1 MRKNYI
7 AYIFFLILSVNIFA
21 QGDITLSD
29 HLSPSKQQC
38 QKALEFYMISLN
50 YENDGVVKSAI
61 ENIMKIKCHHSEL
74 NYGEVLSKLQQLA
87 ENAKSNDTRTMAF
100 ICSNYLL
107 LYNPSNIEKQETRE
121 LMSLIINR

>member
-1 MRKNYI
+1 MHKNYFT
-7 AYIFFLILSVNIFA
+7 YILFLILSVNILA
-21 QGDITLSD
+21 QDDTTLSD
-29 HLSPSKQQC
+29 HFSPSKQEC
-38 QKALEFYMISLN
+38 QNALQFYLISLN
-50 YENDGVVKSAI
+50 HWNEGVVQSGI

-107 LYNPSNIEKQETRE
+107 LYNPSIIEKQKTHE